1 MINIKVPVSAEGL
14 HTPHTLAED
23 RWTSKRVRKRED
35 GDENYPI
42 LSGALA
48 VNNSLL

>member
-23 RWTSKRVRKRED
+23 RWTSRKRED